1 MTSTTFALA
10 LTTVGLLTA
19 AAPARAMCERFGTQ
33 LECRIGVGR
42 LSIGTQRDA
51 EPTYASALLPQTFSA
66 SKGPFDEPPQAGT
79 PRIELQNVG
88 RDPSLC
94 HRFGDETYC
103 Y

>member
-1 MTSTTFALA
+1 MTHTIFALA
-10 LTTVGLLTA
+10 LATGLLGA
-19 AAPARAMCERFGTQ
+19 AAPARATCERFGTQ
-33 LECRIGVGR
+33 LECRMGVGR

-51 EPTYASALLPQTFSA
+51 EPTYASALRPQTFSA
-66 SKGPFDEPPQAGT
+66 GKGPFDEPAEAGT
-79 PRIELQNVG
+79 TRLELQNVG